1 MEIFIPG
8 WNFNSIFRIEK
19 NSNYVKNLNPG
30 WNIIASVNR
39 KFNESKKAKPEA
51 WQKQIE
57 TKMAAVNKKL
67 KFVILQQVN
76 IILLLLLRILAAIEN
91 FFNIHEWEFYIWT
104 GNLLQTFYKVD
115 KFIISPFETCPY
127 LFWKK

>member
-91 FFNIHEWEFYIWT
+91 FFNIQEWEFYIWT
-104 GNLLQTFYKVD
+104 GKLLQTFYKVD
-115 KFIISPFETCPY
+115 KFIMSPFETC
-127 LFWKK
+127 L

>member
-57 TKMAAVNKKL
+57 TKMTAVNKKL

-91 FFNIHEWEFYIWT
+91 FFNIQEWEFYIWT
-104 GNLLQTFYKVD
+104 GKLLQTFYKVD
-115 KFIISPFETCPY
+115 KFIMSPFETC
-127 LFWKK
+127 L